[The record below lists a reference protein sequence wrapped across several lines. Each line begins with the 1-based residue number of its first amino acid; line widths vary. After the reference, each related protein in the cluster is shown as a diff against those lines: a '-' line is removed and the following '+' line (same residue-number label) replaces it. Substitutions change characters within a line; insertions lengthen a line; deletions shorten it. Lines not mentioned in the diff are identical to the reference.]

1 MAQTLIALTESARFE
16 AAMGRRP
23 CARSQHFSVHYLGE
37 QELSTGRQVASA
49 EDVDDP
55 PPAGLGQVLRLGM
68 VVPKR
73 HARRSVTRNLLKR
86 QIRARV
92 HERLADLPGGA
103 WVLRLRAPFDR
114 QQFPSAASAALGSA
128 VRAELEGLLVE
139 ARRRAARGDARGP
152 GPGGVRAAVA
162 IEVGAAR

>member
-23 CARSQHFSVHYLGE
+23 CARSTHFCAHYLGE
-37 QELSTGRQVASA
+37 QELSTGPDAIA
-49 EDVDDP
+49 AGPVDDRP
-55 PPAGLGQVLRLGM
+55 DAPVARVLRLGM

-73 HARRSVTRNLLKR
+73 HARRSVTRSLLKR

-92 HERLADLPGGA
+92 RERLADLPAGA

-114 QQFPSAASAALGSA
+114 QQFPSAASAALGVA
-128 VRAELEGLLVE
+128 VRAELESLLAE
-139 ARRRAARGDARGP
+139 ALRRTDRGDARAP
-152 GPGGVRAAVA
+152 GPGRARAVEAGSVR
-162 IEVGAAR
+162 